1 MLEDLN
7 QVTDASAN
15 VAREFSRSLNERF
28 NTKLIKNIRD
38 AEPEVA
44 LETGI
49 RGLGQGSDTQRALNI
64 QAMKRATESTE
75 ASEVLARE
83 QKSFIQSSAARI
95 IDPQT
100 GQVDTR
106 KLANLIKENPQTLRE
121 VGLLDDV
128 SNMNQQVRLA
138 DILRKTAK
146 QGQAFAQ
153 QRSVA
158 GQILD
163 EGKKGGLRNVVENAF
178 NSKYQAEA
186 FRDLNNMV
194 RRAKNPQAVEGL
206 QHEIFD
212 ALLSKAT
219 IKGGD
224 LDGLISGKQ
233 LEDLLNSKVGEK
245 TLRQNLLSS
254 KLFTPNQ
261 MTAVAQIAR
270 KARIFEEVVKDPA
283 KLDDIIKTG
292 DGVLNLFARVVG
304 SKLGANSFLGQ
315 MMGGTTLIA
324 QSAFSKIAQ
333 KTIEKVPALKVQ
345 GVLTKAM
352 QDPKFMAMLLEM
364 GPRASIQTQRRI
376 NAYLLQ
382 AGLLED

>member
-1 MLEDLN
+1 M
-7 QVTDASAN
+7 
-15 VAREFSRSLNERF
+15 
-28 NTKLIKNIRD
+28 
-38 AEPEVA
+38 
-44 LETGI
+44 
-49 RGLGQGSDTQRALNI
+49 
-64 QAMKRATESTE
+64 
-75 ASEVLARE
+75 
-83 QKSFIQSSAARI
+83 QK
-95 IDPQT
+95 
-100 GQVDTR
+100 
-106 KLANLIKENPQTLRE
+106 
-121 VGLLDDV
+121 
-128 SNMNQQVRLA
+128 
-138 DILRKTAK
+138 
-146 QGQAFAQ
+146 
-153 QRSVA
+153 
-158 GQILD
+158 
-163 EGKKGGLRNVVENAF
+163 
-178 NSKYQAEA
+178 
-186 FRDLNNMV
+186 
-194 RRAKNPQAVEGL
+194 GL

-270 KARIFEEVVKDPA
+270 KARIFEEVVKNPA

-364 GPRASIQTQRRI
+364 GPKASMQTQRRI